1 MQFPCFF
8 HSSFFAAA
16 LKNQLDRL
24 STAIFKVAVTA
35 KAIAFSRTLS
45 FKSKVQRE
53 HADRAGNNLMV
64 IDVQSPPE
72 KQGSTKLIEKLMS
85 KKISV
90 YYQQVIPYN
99 ITESQNTN
107 FSLAS
112 TNFLIK

>member
-8 HSSFFAAA
+8 RSSFFAAA

-90 YYQQVIPYN
+90 YYQKVTPYN
-99 ITESQNTN
+99 ITELQNTN
-107 FSLAS
+107 FSFAS